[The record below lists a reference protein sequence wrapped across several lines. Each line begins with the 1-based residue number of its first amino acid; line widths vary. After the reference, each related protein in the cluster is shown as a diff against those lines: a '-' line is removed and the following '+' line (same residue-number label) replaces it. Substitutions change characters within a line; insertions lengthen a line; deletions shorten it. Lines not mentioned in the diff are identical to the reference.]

1 MRKKCILLG
10 VITAVAIMGIK
21 TTDKPQGAIWEKIPA
36 EASTNRRVFT
46 ERDEQVL
53 LRIATAEAENQ
64 HAEGMRKVM
73 EVVLNR
79 VESQNYP
86 DTIEGVVFQKTPCVQ
101 FSSTTNGR
109 YERCGIA
116 DGAMD
121 ALEAIELNGV
131 QDKEIVAFELSTNR
145 DLEKWYEYKYTVGCH
160 SFYTEKGAIK

>member
-1 MRKKCILLG
+1 MRKKFIALG
-10 VITAVAIMGIK
+10 MFTAVALMGIG
-21 TTDKPQGAIWEKIPA
+21 TTDTPKGLIWEKIPV
-36 EASTNRRVFT
+36 EAKMHTRTFT
-46 ERDEQVL
+46 EREEQIL
-53 LRIATAEAENQ
+53 LTIATAEAESE